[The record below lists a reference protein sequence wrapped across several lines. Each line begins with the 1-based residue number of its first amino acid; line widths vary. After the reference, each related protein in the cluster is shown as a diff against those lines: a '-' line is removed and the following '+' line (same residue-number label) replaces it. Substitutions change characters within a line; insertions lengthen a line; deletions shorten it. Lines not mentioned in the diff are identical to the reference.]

1 VSTDERPGPT
11 ATGTN
16 RGVAAGAWA
25 FLARIGGL
33 GAATVSAMLLS
44 RGLTQ
49 SEFGRFAVA
58 ASVATGGALIAAGGL
73 NRAMLRDIAG
83 GLAQGDKARAHAT
96 LRHGLFALACSI
108 PVGCAV
114 AVLATWILVGH
125 DGSTLLLVAALTAML
140 AAVLVLSDVLRG
152 LGEYRLANLTTGRN
166 GGTLISALFAA
177 AILPAALRPHT
188 LDGAL
193 GLYATACALGLGAA
207 AVTTIYWG
215 RRRTSPGE
223 LNAPAPA
230 AGLLLLAGL
239 PFAITQLAAFLGSQV
254 DLWIAAGTLSATDT
268 GAYAAAFRVMSIVTI
283 PLNAAQITMAAAI
296 PALFILGEYEKLEFR
311 LRRAA
316 TVATVPA
323 VGALVLCIV
332 FAAPL
337 LGLLFGEAYEDGA
350 PILIALALG
359 QIVNVLTGLCG
370 VALSLCRRE
379 QLALR
384 VSLAALAASVVADW
398 VAASLWGVTALAI
411 ASAITSALS
420 YLALWWLA
428 HRELGM
434 WTHPFFPSRRALRQ
448 S

>member
-1 VSTDERPGPT
+1 M
-11 ATGTN
+11 
-16 RGVAAGAWA
+16 AAGAWA

-96 LRHGLFALACSI
+96 LRHGLFALVRSI

-114 AVLATWILVGH
+114 SVLATWILIGH

-166 GGTLISALFAA
+166 GGTLISAVFAA
-177 AILPAALRPHT
+177 TILPAALRPHT

-215 RRRTSPGE
+215 RRRTAPGD

-337 LGLLFGEAYEDGA
+337 LGLLFGDAYEDGA
-350 PILIALALG
+350 PDPDRAGPRPDRQRAHRAVRGGPQPVPPRAARPTSVARRPGGIGRGRLG
-359 QIVNVLTGLCG
+359 GGQPLGCDRTGHRLGHHLGDVLPRTLVVGPPRARH
-370 VALSLCRRE
+370 VD
-379 QLALR
+379 
-384 VSLAALAASVVADW
+384 ASVLP
-398 VAASLWGVTALAI
+398 VAAGAAPVVNEG
-411 ASAITSALS
+411 SAV
-420 YLALWWLA
+420 
-428 HRELGM
+428 GGG
-434 WTHPFFPSRRALRQ
+434 
-448 S
+448 